1 MKTEIKNP
9 EVNDQI
15 GPLMTLK
22 KALASYEETI
32 KMVKS
37 LSLDDDN
44 RQTLAW
50 AYLNRGEVLQALE
63 TVENQAL
70 EKALWSYEQAIS
82 LANQLPSNVAENR
95 KILAK
100 AYLKRGN
107 VLRVSGTRQLETKEE
122 LAERR
127 QRYSELA
134 KLLRKQLENGDAD
147 YDERVGGL
155 LEPELGRAL

>member
-1 MKTEIKNP
+1 M
-9 EVNDQI
+9 
-15 GPLMTLK
+15 
-22 KALASYEETI
+22 
-32 KMVKS
+32 
-37 LSLDDDN
+37 
-44 RQTLAW
+44 
-50 AYLNRGEVLQALE
+50 LQALE
-63 TVENQAL
+63 PVENQAL
-70 EKALWSYEQAIS
+70 EKALWSYDQAIS
-82 LANQLPSNVAENR
+82 LANQLPSNVTEKR

-107 VLRVSGTRQLETKEE
+107 VLRVSGIQQLETSDE

-155 LEPELGRAL
+155 LEQELERAL